1 MDKIQKTEDQ
11 FNPLFKD
18 LGKLNLLN
26 ILHDFFLAG
35 MDTTANT
42 LNWSMFFM
50 IQNPDIQEKVRE
62 ELLVNVGSKIPKM
75 ADKQITPYTEAVLH
89 EITRR
94 GTVLYNL
101 RKNDKNP

>member
-1 MDKIQKTEDQ
+1 MDKIQKTDDQ

-94 GTVLYNL
+94 GTVLLNL
-101 RKNDKNP
+101 RISAT